1 MFCYKWLDQISLQS
15 FLAEKWVSILFH
27 VQNKHS
33 SWLNP
38 TSEAFVAMQNIVLD
52 KTLLS
57 DLKNIT
63 NFSHTGSLKFTILHI
78 IRGYLKAHIFLTW
91 E

>member
-1 MFCYKWLDQISLQS
+1 MQS
-15 FLAEKWVSILFH
+15 FLVEKWVSILFH

-38 TSEAFVAMQNIVLD
+38 SSEAFVAMQNIVLD